1 MNCFKFLHISAH
13 QALAD
18 VQALKECLCS
28 TEIKAHVTAIPI
40 RSAKDEEKHWK
51 ARVKIRM
58 EMKKLVFNFG
68 KSVSQSLARKM
79 AREGVTYSKIEE
91 LYLKSRSLETFSKA
105 MDGIL
110 KTTKKTKEKLFG
122 HFLQFS
128 KGQTSR

>member
-1 MNCFKFLHISAH
+1 MHIISAH

-18 VQALKECLCS
+18 VQALKECLFA
-28 TEIKAHVTAIPI
+28 TEIKAHMTAIPI
-40 RSAKDEEKHWK
+40 RSAKEEEKHWK
-51 ARVKIRM
+51 ARVKIRV

-91 LYLKSRSLETFSKA
+91 LYLKARSLETFSKS

-110 KTTKKTKEKLFG
+110 KTAMKTKEKLFR

-128 KGQTSR
+128 KRQTSG

>member
-1 MNCFKFLHISAH
+1 MKLLHIISAH

-18 VQALKECLCS
+18 VQALKECLFA
-28 TEIKAHVTAIPI
+28 TEIKAHMKVIPI
-40 RSAKDEEKHWK
+40 RSAKEEEKHWK
-51 ARVKIRM
+51 ARVKIRV

-91 LYLKSRSLETFSKA
+91 LYLKARSLETFSKS

-110 KTTKKTKEKLFG
+110 KTTKTTKQKLFR

-128 KGQTSR
+128 KRQTSG

>member
-1 MNCFKFLHISAH
+1 MHITSAH

-18 VQALKECLCS
+18 VQALKECLFA
-28 TEIKAHVTAIPI
+28 TEIKAHMKAIPN
-40 RSAKDEEKHWK
+40 RSAKEEEKHWK
-51 ARVKIRM
+51 ARVKIRV

-91 LYLKSRSLETFSKA
+91 LYLKAQSLETFSKS

-110 KTTKKTKEKLFG
+110 KTTKTTKEKLFW

-128 KGQTSR
+128 KRQTSG